1 MSGTSSIPYG
11 YQNSNPLLYT
21 FRDYHTGIQPYFII
35 VSQFFIFEFSLRFWD
50 KAVYGTWLLPGEVI
64 IVERAKNPPIGRLH
78 PISQLPPT
86 TSTQITQ
93 NSFTASTVFIFQEF
107 KKLSLKTKNTEKLPT
122 FDLYDVVY
130 SALALLAH
138 AIWYCYIQ
146 SNCMSGQYA
155 TIWNCYNLF
164 GYRVYN
170 YLFSPFTSLA
180 FNFISKLIILREHGI
195 DKLLH
200 RKQKWRKTLAM
211 IIFYPSLVLSAITFV
226 FVGALI
232 LPYLFTNAIP
242 MMIIYAFIAMTYAYI
257 VTLITLAIQ
266 SYTVITGHVFSFEG
280 DNLGFFKRQMKK
292 YHYNPQLVIQAGL
305 RLFPYLMTILFNLSQ
320 YFYYGG
326 SFLGSLTSEADSRD
340 PTLYFGRVSNS
351 SIIAHTI
358 LIELIS
364 SEIVPPGDLYGEG
377 RFGQISIGCIY
388 SYNRVIIRHLTKVST
403 MSRSLFNQES
413 QVLCSI
419 DHPNLANILYK
430 TLDGLTM

>member
-35 VSQFFIFEFSLRFWD
+35 ASQFLIFEFSLRFWD
-50 KAVYGTWLLPGEVI
+50 KAVYGTWLLPEEVI
-64 IVERAKNPPIGRLH
+64 IVERVKNPPSGRRRPTTH
-78 PISQLPPT
+78 LPPT
-86 TSTQITQ
+86 ITTQITQ

-170 YLFSPFTSLA
+170 YLFGPFTSLA

-195 DKLLH
+195 IKLLH

-257 VTLITLAIQ
+257 VILIVLALRV
-266 SYTVITGHVFSFEG
+266 YTVFTGHVFSFEG

-292 YHYNPQLVIQAGL
+292 YHYQRQLVIQAGL
-305 RLFPYLMTILFNLSQ
+305 RLLPYLMTILFNLSQ
-320 YFYYGG
+320 YFYYGD
-326 SFLGSLTSEADSRD
+326 SFLDALVREA
-340 PTLYFGRVSNS
+340 
-351 SIIAHTI
+351 
-358 LIELIS
+358 
-364 SEIVPPGDLYGEG
+364 
-377 RFGQISIGCIY
+377 
-388 SYNRVIIRHLTKVST
+388 
-403 MSRSLFNQES
+403 
-413 QVLCSI
+413 
-419 DHPNLANILYK
+419 
-430 TLDGLTM
+430 